1 MKNVKNIIVLGGGSA
16 GWMTASTLIKEYPN
30 KEITVIES
38 PDTPI
43 VGVGESTIG
52 GIKFWTTYL
61 GIDDTEFFKY
71 TDATYKLS
79 IRFEDFYKKGDG
91 GFHYPFGKSIFN
103 SEAKF
108 NEWVLKKHIYPET
121 HRSDFATCFYPQMAL
136 VNNNKLFD
144 NEKNEIPF
152 NFRENTAYHFDAT
165 KFGLFLKD
173 RYCLPRG
180 VKHIIDDIKTV
191 ELNDNGI
198 QSLNNKYKADLYF
211 DCTGFKSLLL
221 GKSLNE
227 EFESYSDMLPN
238 NSAWATRL
246 PYNNKKEDINCYT
259 NCTAIENGWVWQIPL
274 WSRWGTGYVYSDK
287 FVDDETAL
295 QEFKNHLDK
304 KGQDY
309 SNAEFKKIKMRV
321 GIHKRLWVKNVVG
334 IGLAAG
340 FIEPLESN
348 GLFSVHEF
356 IMRFIRNA
364 QRDIITQWDRD
375 NFTFQCKKWFR
386 NFAEF
391 VAMHYAMSNRDDTE
405 YWRANSN
412 KEWEPSLVNLTPA
425 NELGFFQAA
434 SLREYQ
440 NHFLGDGVDC
450 IAYGMEWYPTEAT
463 HIKYQLGYDDKEFK
477 DKFSNQIDKL
487 NKRKD
492 AWDMAVKDKTSFYD
506 YHKQKFYNDRED

>member
-1 MKNVKNIIVLGGGSA
+1 MKNVKKIIVLGGGSA
-16 GWMTASTLIKEYPN
+16 GWMTASTLVKEYPD
-30 KEITVIES
+30 KEITLIES
-38 PDTPI
+38 PNTPI

-61 GIDDTEFFKY
+61 GIDDNEFFKY

-91 GFHYPFGKSIFN
+91 GFHYPFGEPVFINK
-103 SEAKF
+103 ADGY
-108 NEWVLKKHIYPET
+108 NEWIIKKHIYPET
-121 HRSDFATCFYPQMAL
+121 HRSDFAECFYPQMAL
-136 VNNNKLFD
+136 VKNKKLFD

-165 KFGLFLKD
+165 KYGLFLKE

-180 VKHIIDDIKTV
+180 VKHIVEDIKTI
-191 ELNDNGI
+191 ECNDNGI
-198 QSLNNKYKADLYF
+198 ESLNKKYKADLYF

-221 GKSLNE
+221 GETLQT

-238 NSAWATRL
+238 NSAWATRV
-246 PYNNKKEDINCYT
+246 PYKSKKEEINCYT

-375 NFTFQCKKWFR
+375 NFTFQCKKFFR

-405 YWRANSN
+405 YWRANAN
-412 KEWEPSLVNLTPA
+412 KVWDKNLPDLVPVLQD
-425 NELGFFQAA
+425 GFSRAA
-434 SLREYQ
+434 ADRDFIHRF
-440 NHFLGDGVDC
+440 NDGGLHC
-450 IAYGMEWYPTEAT
+450 IAFGMEWYPTEAT
-463 HIKYQLGYDDKEFK
+463 NVKYYQGLDDNEFK
-477 DKFSNQIDKL
+477 KQLINRVIALNNRKKEWNLIVQDKP
-487 NKRKD
+487 
-492 AWDMAVKDKTSFYD
+492 SFYD
-506 YHKQKFYNDRED
+506 YHKNRFYNDN

>member
-1 MKNVKNIIVLGGGSA
+1 MKNVKSIIVLGGGSA
-16 GWMTASTLIKEYPN
+16 GWMTASTLIKEYPD

-38 PDTPI
+38 PNTPI

-52 GIKFWTTYL
+52 GIKYWTTYL

-91 GFHYPFGKSIFN
+91 GFHYPFGESIYNSDGGFN
-103 SEAKF
+103 D
-108 NEWVLKKHIYPET
+108 WILKKHIYPET
-121 HRSDFATCFYPQMAL
+121 HRSDFATCFFPQMAL

-173 RYCLPRG
+173 KYCLPRG
-180 VKHIIDDIKTV
+180 VKHISDDIKTV
-191 ELNDNGI
+191 ELNDDGV

-221 GKSLNE
+221 GKSLGE
-227 EFESYSDMLPN
+227 EFESYSDLLPN
-238 NSAWATRL
+238 NSAWATRV
-246 PYNNKKEDINCYT
+246 PYNNKKEDINSYT

-287 FVDDETAL
+287 FVDDDTAL
-295 QEFKNHLDK
+295 KQFQKHLGTDEL
-304 KGQDY
+304 
-309 SNAEFKKIKMRV
+309 EFKKIKMRV
-321 GIHKRLWVKNVVG
+321 GIHEKLWHKNVAA
-334 IGLAAG
+334 IGLSAG

-356 IMRFIRNA
+356 VIKLVRALNREKVS
-364 QRDIITQWDRD
+364 QWDKD
-375 NFTFQCKKWFR
+375 NYTFQCKGIFR

-391 VAMHYAMSNRDDTE
+391 VAMHYGLAQRTDTE
-405 YWRANSN
+405 YWRNNFN
-412 KEWEPSLVNLTPA
+412 KEW
-425 NELGFFQAA
+425 
-434 SLREYQ
+434 LREAKARNGIILAFDNKHDD
-440 NHFLGDGVDC
+440 NHFSATGGLHA
-450 IAYGMEWYPTEAT
+450 IATGLHYSPTELDYILYIQQKT
-463 HIKYQLGYDDKEFK
+463 KEQFFEEVK
-477 DKFSNQIDKL
+477 PFIEKM
-487 NKRKD
+487 NKRRDMWKD
-492 AWDMAVKDKTSFYD
+492 SVKDFPILYD
-506 YHKQKFYNDRED
+506 FLLNNIYHEDNYLQKI

>member
-1 MKNVKNIIVLGGGSA
+1 MKNVKKIIVLGGGSA
-16 GWMTASTLIKEYPN
+16 GWMTASTLIKEYPD
-30 KEITVIES
+30 KEITLIES
-38 PDTPI
+38 PNTPI

-61 GIDDTEFFKY
+61 GIDDNEFFKY

-91 GFHYPFGKSIFN
+91 GFHYPFGEPVFINK
-103 SEAKF
+103 ADGY
-108 NEWVLKKHIYPET
+108 NEWIIKKHIYPET
-121 HRSDFATCFYPQMAL
+121 HRSDFAECFYPQMAL
-136 VNNNKLFD
+136 VKNKKLFD

-165 KFGLFLKD
+165 KFGLFLKE

-180 VKHIIDDIKTV
+180 VKHIVEDIKTI
-191 ELNDNGI
+191 ECNDNGI
-198 QSLNNKYKADLYF
+198 ESLNKKYKADLYF

-221 GKSLNE
+221 GETLQT

-238 NSAWATRL
+238 NSAWATRV
-246 PYNNKKEDINCYT
+246 PYKSKKEEINCYT

-375 NFTFQCKKWFR
+375 NFTFQCKKFFR

-405 YWRANSN
+405 YWRANAN
-412 KEWEPSLVNLTPA
+412 KVWDKNLPDLVPVLQD
-425 NELGFFQAA
+425 GFSRAA
-434 SLREYQ
+434 ADRDFVHRF
-440 NHFLGDGVDC
+440 NDGGLHC
-450 IAYGMEWYPTEAT
+450 IAFGMEWYPTEAT
-463 HIKYQLGYDDKEFK
+463 NVKYYQGLDDDEFK
-477 DKFSNQIDKL
+477 KQLINRVIALDNRKKEWDLIVQDKP
-487 NKRKD
+487 
-492 AWDMAVKDKTSFYD
+492 SFYN
-506 YHKQKFYNDRED
+506 YHKNRFYNDN

>member
-1 MKNVKNIIVLGGGSA
+1 MKNVKKIIVLGGGSA
-16 GWMTASTLIKEYPN
+16 GWMTASTLVKEYPD
-30 KEITVIES
+30 KEITLIES
-38 PDTPI
+38 PNTPI

-61 GIDDTEFFKY
+61 GIDDNEFFKY

-79 IRFEDFYKKGDG
+79 IRFEDFYIKGDG
-91 GFHYPFGKSIFN
+91 GFHYPFGEPVFINK
-103 SEAKF
+103 ADGY
-108 NEWVLKKHIYPET
+108 NEWIIKKHIYPET
-121 HRSDFATCFYPQMAL
+121 HRSDFAECFYPQMAL
-136 VNNNKLFD
+136 VKNKKLFD

-165 KFGLFLKD
+165 KFGLFLKE

-180 VKHIIDDIKTV
+180 VKHIVEDIKTI
-191 ELNDNGI
+191 ECNDNGI
-198 QSLNNKYKADLYF
+198 ESLNKKYKADLYF

-221 GKSLNE
+221 GETLQT

-238 NSAWATRL
+238 NSAWATRV
-246 PYNNKKEDINCYT
+246 PYKSKKEEINCYT

-375 NFTFQCKKWFR
+375 NFTFQCKKFFR

-405 YWRANSN
+405 YWRANAN
-412 KEWEPSLVNLTPA
+412 KVWDKNLPDLVPVLQD
-425 NELGFFQAA
+425 GFSRAA
-434 SLREYQ
+434 ADRDFIHRF
-440 NHFLGDGVDC
+440 NDGGLHC
-450 IAYGMEWYPTEAT
+450 IAFGMEWYPTEAT
-463 HIKYQLGYDDKEFK
+463 NVKYYQGLDDNEFK
-477 DKFSNQIDKL
+477 KQLINRVIALNNRKKEWNLIVQDKP
-487 NKRKD
+487 
-492 AWDMAVKDKTSFYD
+492 SFYD
-506 YHKQKFYNDRED
+506 YHKNRFYNDN

>member
-16 GWMTASTLIKEYPN
+16 GWMTASTLIKEYPD